1 MEEIKM
7 SQKQA
12 YMFAASIFA
21 DIEKYVEDHRDEFEE
36 FQKQKTTEKIG
47 NKKWVKIFQLFL
59 FVLSKGGDS
68 IVLIKN
74 K

>member
-36 FQKQKTTEKIG
+36 FQKLRTKERNG
-47 NKKWVKIFQLFL
+47 DKK
-59 FVLSKGGDS
+59 
-68 IVLIKN
+68 
-74 K
+74 

>member
-21 DIEKYVEDHRDEFEE
+21 DIEKYVEDHRDEFGE

-47 NKKWVKIFQLFL
+47 NKE
-59 FVLSKGGDS
+59 
-68 IVLIKN
+68 
-74 K
+74 

>member
-47 NKKWVKIFQLFL
+47 NKEWGRIFQLFL
-59 FVLSKGGDS
+59 FVLSKGV
-68 IVLIKN
+68 IPLYL
-74 K
+74 